1 MVFTHHKIYL
11 IRHGETDWSLSGR
24 HTGRTDI
31 PLTEQGQIQA
41 KQLADYL
48 KGLGVQ
54 KVFSSPSQRAKETC
68 RLAGF
73 LSHAIVDEEL
83 HEWDYGEYEGM
94 TTAEI
99 RKTAPLWTIFKQ
111 GAPGGESIGDMGQ
124 RVNQVMGRLRS
135 IPGDVLI
142 FSSGHFLRSLAARWL
157 GMPVA
162 FGEHLVLSPASI
174 SILGFEK
181 EVPALLAWNQI
192 LYSRL

>member
-83 HEWDYGEYEGM
+83 HEWDYGDYEGM

-157 GMPVA
+157 GMPVP